1 MRRPVYVQLAGDHA
15 LKLKQVTTP
24 FHDERIARPIQDEK
38 EAKGVLAPIAARVL
52 MKILFAAR
60 MARFDLLRAV
70 QGLAARVT
78 KWSADCDRAL
88 HRLVCYVHSTLDHRM
103 TAFVGDKVADCK
115 LWVFADAD
123 HAGEYDNRST
133 SGCFLVLVGPNT
145 YYPLTAFSKKQTSVS
160 MSSTESE
167 VVAANVSL
175 RAVGLP
181 SSGLW
186 MHLQNAGG
194 IPNHM
199 RRKNCKPEGLPRQ
212 LPMENVTTSPN
223 KRGEFLSYISP
234 NPRSHLF
241 VPSVDK
247 DCFIPIERLGMA
259 RTTIMSRKGNPL
271 ILSKITGE
279 HGGNTQW
286 ENHGP
291 VERCLGCMVRMMRT
305 TGPGDPRG
313 SHGLGIPWGGA

>member
-1 MRRPVYVQLAGDHA
+1 
-15 LKLKQVTTP
+15 
-24 FHDERIARPIQDEK
+24 
-38 EAKGVLAPIAARVL
+38 

-223 KRGEFLSYISP
+223 KRREFWEFDPSRRCLSYISP

-247 DCFIPIERLGMA
+247 DCFIPVERLGLA
-259 RTTIMSRKGNPL
+259 RTTIMSRKGKPL
-271 ILSKITGE
+271 DLIQDNWRIRGEYPMGEPWTGRTMFRVYGPNDADYRVE
-279 HGGNTQW
+279 GQEIREALTDW
-286 ENHGP
+286 EFLGA
-291 VERCLGCMVRMMRT
+291 EREGSMLVMHVLTELHSRCF
-305 TGPGDPRG
+305 RG
-313 SHGLGIPWGGA
+313 R